1 MLMSLPERVVV
12 SAATLISVKCVIE
25 PFSEIPC
32 CQGIVP
38 NEYRRPLHILLDDS
52 RLDAPALGQQP
63 HSAAVARDERTFRGR
78 KRDVEAANCM
88 FADDEQGPS
97 KSHRDLSNS
106 EEIFNVAG
114 KDGWVNR
121 IFGDMIKLSAG
132 SLGHETAPRVGDA
145 LAIVVI
151 FVARDLEGRL
161 G

>member
-78 KRDVEAANCM
+78 KRDVEAADCM
-88 FADDEQGPS
+88 FADDEQGPG
-97 KSHRDLSNS
+97 KSDRDLSDS
-106 EEIFNVAG
+106 EEVFDVAR
-114 KDGWVNR
+114 KDRWVNR
-121 IFGDMIKLSAG
+121 ILGDMNKLSAG
-132 SLGHETAPRVGDA
+132 SLGHEAAPRVGGA
-145 LAIVVI
+145 FAIVVA
-151 FVARDLEGRL
+151 FVSGDLEG
-161 G
+161 